1 MASQGLDGASG
12 AGEKASM
19 RILILGGTGEASALA
34 RALAPRSDLAC
45 TLSLAG
51 RTADPKP
58 LPLPTR
64 IGGFGGPEG
73 LAAYLRDERV
83 ERLIDA
89 THPFA
94 ARISRNAALAAEA
107 AGVPL
112 LAVRRPAW
120 ARQPGDDWRAV
131 ASVPAAADAI
141 GAAPRTVFVTV
152 GRNEA
157 GAFARAPQHA
167 YLVRTIEPLDGAL
180 PVPRLTEIR
189 ARGPFGAAAEA
200 EFMRGQGVEVLVSKN
215 AGGPATYG
223 KIEAARALGLP
234 VIMVRRPEKPAV
246 ACVDDAAGALRWL
259 AG

>member
-1 MASQGLDGASG
+1 
-12 AGEKASM
+12 M

-131 ASVPAAADAI
+131 ASVPEAADAI

-200 EFMRGQGVEVLVSKN
+200 DFMRGQGVEVLVSKN

>member
-1 MASQGLDGASG
+1 
-12 AGEKASM
+12 M
-19 RILILGGTGEASALA
+19 RILILGGTTEASALA
-34 RALAPRSDLAC
+34 RSLADRRDLAC

-64 IGGFGGPEG
+64 IGGFGGAEG

-94 ARISRNAALAAEA
+94 ARISRNAAWA
-107 AGVPL
+107 AGSTGVTL

-120 ARQPGDDWRAV
+120 IREPGDDWREV
-131 ASVPAAADAI
+131 ASVAEAADAI
-141 GAAPRTVFVTV
+141 GTTPRTVFVTV

-157 GAFARAPQHA
+157 AAFARAPQHA

-180 PVPRLTEIR
+180 PVPRLTEIQT
-189 ARGPFGAAAEA
+189 RGPFDAVAEA
-200 EFMRGQGVEVLVSKN
+200 DFMRGQGVEVLVSKN

-234 VIMVRRPEKPAV
+234 VVMVRRPEKPAV
-246 ACVDDAAGALRWL
+246 ACVEDVEGALRWL
-259 AG
+259 AE